1 MIALRRIILTRAGQ
15 KDPCGSLGV
24 PEERCPSMDS
34 LGALQQLVP
43 ELAGLL
49 ERRYTLLRMIR
60 SHGPIGRRFIA
71 AQLGGSERV
80 IRGDLDLLREQGL
93 LHATSLGV
101 RLTPEGERVL
111 SQLQDVM
118 RDVYGLEQLER
129 KLAAALGVKK
139 MIIVPGDCDKDPP
152 AKGIWPGQRRSISAE
167 CCRMARSWQCQAA
180 PPWPAWRRRLS
191 FTVLKK
197 RVTVVPVRGGL
208 GEDIR
213 IQSIPSR

>member
-1 MIALRRIILTRAGQ
+1 
-15 KDPCGSLGV
+15 
-24 PEERCPSMDS
+24 MDS

-101 RLTPEGERVL
+101 QLTPEGERVL

-139 MIIVPGDCDKDPP
+139 MIIVPGLRQRSRQQ
-152 AKGIWPGQRRSISAE
+152 KGFGQGSGGVSLRSAAGWPDLGSVRRHHLG
-167 CCRMARSWQCQAA
+167 R
-180 PPWPAWRRRLS
+180 P
-191 FTVLKK
+191 
-197 RVTVVPVRGGL
+197 GG
-208 GEDIR
+208 GG
-213 IQSIPSR
+213 